1 MECVRGTCVCGI
13 FVGVF
18 FASPCLRRAFQVTV
32 YVYELLDGDVKV
44 DKIEF
49 SKPAPSQGL

>member
-18 FASPCLRRAFQVTV
+18 FASPWLRRAFQVTV